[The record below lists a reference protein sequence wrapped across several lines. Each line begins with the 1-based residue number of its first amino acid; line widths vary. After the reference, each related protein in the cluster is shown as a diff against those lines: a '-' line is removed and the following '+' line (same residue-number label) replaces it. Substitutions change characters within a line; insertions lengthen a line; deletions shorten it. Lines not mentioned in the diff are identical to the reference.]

1 MMDSLLDRTSAP
13 DIQSIKRIK
22 LIEPKYHQLDNDIP
36 LYLIKA
42 GSQNIV
48 KIEFLFNA
56 GSLFQNK
63 NLLAFATNTL
73 LNKGT
78 SKHTSNDIADIIE
91 FNGAYIELKAE
102 FDLASVVIYSINRQL
117 KYVLPLIYE
126 IFTESNFPQK
136 EITLFRKRQLQKFN
150 INQQKVDHV
159 ARKKFYEAIFGK
171 ETPYGVNAIKK
182 DYTSIDQKDLL
193 EFKNNFYSSF
203 NCKIIVSGKVTS
215 SVVKMINEIFGNGK
229 WNDEKV
235 AKPQKVTINTPTKNK
250 YYLERKDAKQSAI
263 RIGKTLFNKT
273 HKDFHEVLVLN
284 TVLGGYFGSRL
295 MSNIR
300 EDKGY
305 TYGIGSGLISMLM
318 GGCFFIATEVGA
330 NVTKATLTEIYKEID
345 LLREEPID
353 EDELNLVKIYLQGT
367 FLSGINSPFA
377 LADKFKGLL
386 KYGLSYDYYYSYL
399 DSVKNITSKRILEL
413 SNKYLEPSS
422 LIEIVVGKK

>member
-1 MMDSLLDRTSAP
+1 MTAQLDRTLAP
-13 DIQSIKRIK
+13 EIQSIKKIK
-22 LIEPKYHQLDNDIP
+22 LLEARHHQLDNDIP
-36 LYLIKA
+36 LYSIKA
-42 GSQNIV
+42 GAQDIV
-48 KIEFLFNA
+48 KVEFLFNA

-63 NLLAFATNTL
+63 TLLAFATNAL
-73 LNKGT
+73 LDKGT
-78 SKHTSNDIADIIE
+78 GKHTSNEIADIIE

-102 FDLASVVIYSINRQL
+102 FDLASVVIYSVNRQL

-136 EITLFRKRQLQKFN
+136 EIALFRKRQLQKFN

-171 ETPYGVNAIKK
+171 ESSYGVNPTKK
-182 DYTSIDQKDLL
+182 DYVSIGQNELL
-193 EFKNNFYSSF
+193 QFKNRFYSSV
-203 NCKIIVSGKVTS
+203 NCKIIVSGKVTN
-215 SVVKMINEIFGNGK
+215 SVIKMINEIFGNGK
-229 WNDEKV
+229 WNDQKIV
-235 AKPQKVTINTPTKNK
+235 NAKKITLNNPNK
-250 YYLERKDAKQSAI
+250 KKLYLARKGSKQSAI

-273 HKDFHEVLVLN
+273 HKDFHELLILN

-305 TYGIGSGLISMLM
+305 TYGIGSGIVSMLQ

-330 NVTKATLTEIYKEID
+330 NVTIATLTEIYKEIN
-345 LLREEPID
+345 LLRKEPIG
-353 EDELNLVKIYLQGT
+353 EDELNLVKTYLQGT
-367 FLSGINSPFA
+367 FLSGIDNPFA

-399 DSVKNITSKRILEL
+399 DKVKNITSERILEL
-413 SNKYLEPSS
+413 ADKYLDPAS
-422 LIEIVVGKK
+422 LTEIVVGKK